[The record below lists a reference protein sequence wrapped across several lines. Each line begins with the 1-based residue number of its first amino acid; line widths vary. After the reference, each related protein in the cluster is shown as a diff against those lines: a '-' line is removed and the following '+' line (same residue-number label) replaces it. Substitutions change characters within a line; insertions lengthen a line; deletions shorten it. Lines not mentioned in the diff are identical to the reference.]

1 MSELVER
8 YFQIS
13 ISEIG
18 FRLDTVSLR
27 ALYHDRVRTE
37 ISTSQVE
44 KMDELVEWDFQI
56 SISENDFVPL
66 SEKDENFGFMLVQ
79 VDGEVTTE
87 I

>member
-37 ISTSQVE
+37 ISTS
-44 KMDELVEWDFQI
+44 
-56 SISENDFVPL
+56 
-66 SEKDENFGFMLVQ
+66 
-79 VDGEVTTE
+79 
-87 I
+87 